1 MAESRVSTFALEVLN
16 SGGVSNARV
25 TSFAIQVLMSEA
37 TSSAQT
43 VNLGTGSLTYTG
55 RQPAVLVDQFV
66 EPGPGAFTYSGQAP
80 NVLNS
85 QDIDLGAGALVFD
98 GQPLNL
104 FVGAAVFPNPGSLTY
119 SGGQPFVS
127 NDAFAAATQ
136 SALLLLGEVEPS
148 ARASQSAVMMVGEVI
163 PDVRATQ
170 SAILVLVDA
179 QPCVSRRA
187 DVWVIERRDG
197 ERLAFTS
204 HDLPLPFGDLTATP
218 CASLTPT
225 AIEQA
230 SEISGVGNMELQGL
244 ISSARITEADLYA
257 GLYDDA
263 FVEVWRVSWSS
274 DIPESPVRMAAGWW
288 GNLSHGDEGF
298 SAEVL
303 GPGSRIQQQAL
314 VQMVTP
320 GCRRDFGSPQAELP
334 PGGCGVNRESYLVEG
349 EVLTVR
355 NRGRFTASL
364 GPDTAPQYAN
374 GLVRWLSG
382 PNAGTSTEV
391 KTVDFDTG
399 QIDLWIPTGFLPNVG
414 DDFELLPGCDRLPET
429 CKLYGNY
436 INFGGFPD
444 VPGTDA
450 ISETPDAKL

>member
-1 MAESRVSTFALEVLN
+1 MAE
-16 SGGVSNARV
+16 ARV
-25 TSFAIQVLMSEA
+25 TTAGIEVLTPGATTTRVTTAGIEVLRTVA
-37 TSSAQT
+37 TSSAQ
-43 VNLGTGSLTYTG
+43 VIDLGTGALAYAG
-55 RQPAVLVDQFV
+55 QQPLLLVDQIV
-66 EPGPGAFTYSGQAP
+66 EPGNGALVYTGQQPNVINSQFIDLGTGALDFTGQAP
-80 NVLNS
+80 NVF
-85 QDIDLGAGALVFD
+85 LGAVVLPSPGA
-98 GQPLNL
+98 
-104 FVGAAVFPNPGSLTY
+104 LTY
-119 SGGQPFVS
+119 SGQQPFVA

-136 SALLLLGEVEPS
+136 SALLLLGEVLPQT
-148 ARASQSAVMMVGEVI
+148 RASQSAVMMVGEIV
-163 PDVRATQ
+163 PDVKATQ

-187 DVWVIERRDG
+187 DVWVITRRDG
-197 ERLAFTS
+197 EVLAFTS
-204 HDLPLPFGDLTATP
+204 HDLPIQFGELTATP
-218 CASLTPT
+218 CSSLTPS

-230 SEISGVGNMELQGL
+230 SEIQGIGNMELQGL
-244 ISSARITEADLYA
+244 VSSSRITEADLYA

-263 FVEVWRVSWSS
+263 FVEVWRVSWE
-274 DIPESPVRMAAGWW
+274 PELPEPPIRMAAGWW
-288 GNLSHGDEGF
+288 GNLTHGEEGF
-298 SAEVL
+298 SAEIL
-303 GPGSRIQQQAL
+303 GPGARIQQQAL

-320 GCRRDFGSPQAELP
+320 GCRRVFGSPQAELP
-334 PGGCGVNRESYLVEG
+334 PGGCGVNRETYLVEG

-374 GLVRWLSG
+374 GLIRWLSG

-391 KTVDFDTG
+391 KSVDFDTG
-399 QIDLWIPTGFLPNVG
+399 SIDLWLPTGFLPNVG

-429 CKLYGNY
+429 CKLYSNY